1 MKVEYRG
8 PHKSVEVP
16 LADGGNVVVRRG
28 ESVDVPDAVGQG
40 LLVQG
45 TWKAAKGGED
55 EEPAADE
62 KPTPKASKAGKDGK

>member
-16 LADGGNVVVRRG
+16 LADGGSVVVRRG
-28 ESVDVPDAVGQG
+28 EAVEFPEAVASG

-45 TWKAAKGGED
+45 TWKAAKGKV
-55 EEPAADE
+55 EEPAE
-62 KPTPKASKAGKDGK
+62 EPTPKATKAGKDGK

>member
-16 LADGGNVVVRRG
+16 LADGGNVIVRRG
-28 ESVDVPDAVGQG
+28 ESVEFPDGIAEG

-45 TWKAAKGGED
+45 TWKAAKGEA
-55 EEPAADE
+55 EEPAED
-62 KPTPKASKAGKDGK
+62 KPAPKASKAGKDGK

>member
-1 MKVEYRG
+1 VKVEYRG
-8 PHKSVEVP
+8 PHESVEVP

-28 ESVDVPDAVGQG
+28 EAVEVPDAIAKG

-45 TWKAAKGGED
+45 TWKADKGEA
-55 EEPAADE
+55 EEPVAE

>member
-8 PHKSVEVP
+8 PHESVEVP

-28 ESVDVPDAVGQG
+28 ESVEFPEGVALG

-45 TWKAAKGGED
+45 TWKAHKGEAVKAED
-55 EEPAADE
+55 DE
-62 KPTPKASKAGKDGK
+62 PTPKASKAGKDGK